1 MPVTCHFDGGP
12 LAGTTYT
19 MVGAT
24 AAPAWMRY
32 ALLPGRMGD
41 RWTLDW
47 ARVGGSDLPDD
58 GTEPWPNEVRYEI
71 DRVNGEDAFYLCVS
85 DTTAPVN
92 PSWWQVIVNVHAAG
106 PGGEMTV
113 GRHAMVLQATG
124 RPEVTT
130 TVEVVEVPAIHES
143 EHEHVPDPV
152 LDPDWRRG
160 GAEPAGPGRWTP
172 ND

>member
-12 LAGTTYT
+12 LAGVTYT

-24 AAPAWMRY
+24 APPVWMRY

-58 GTEPWPNEVRYEI
+58 GTEPWPNEARYEI
-71 DRVNGEDAFYLCVS
+71 DRVNGEDAFYRITS
-85 DTTAPVN
+85 DTRSLTN
-92 PSWWQVIVNVHAAG
+92 PSWWQVIVNVEAAG

-124 RPEVTT
+124 KPEVTT
-130 TVEVVEVPAIHES
+130 TVEVVEVPEEPAPVS
-143 EHEHVPDPV
+143 DPV
-152 LDPDWRRG
+152 PDPDWRRG
-160 GAEPAGPGRWTP
+160 GAEPAGPGRWSP